1 MTLMATQL
9 LARWAHLYSDDKA
22 VSATVT
28 YLHLAAIV
36 LGGGVAVVADRS
48 ALRLAPRAGVAVG
61 PPAGGSSVHRWVVT
75 ALGVIVVSGLLM
87 MLADLH
93 TYLTSPVFWIKMG
106 LTVGL
111 VGNGYVR
118 VRAERA
124 IARGTET
131 AVRWFRRA
139 SVASLVLWLVIL
151 LAGTLLVSAD

>member
-1 MTLMATQL
+1 MTELAAQA

-28 YLHLAAIV
+28 YFHLAGIM

-48 ALRLAPRAGVAVG
+48 ALQLAARTGAVIG
-61 PPAGGSSVHRWVVT
+61 PPAGGRSVHRWVV
-75 ALGVIVVSGLLM
+75 AGLGVIVVSGLLM

-93 TYLTSPVFWIKMG
+93 TYLTSPVFWVKMG
-106 LTVGL
+106 LTLGL
-111 VGNGYVR
+111 LGNGYVR

-124 IARGTET
+124 IARGTGA

-139 SVASLVLWLVIL
+139 SIASLVLWFVIL